1 MLMFLYTQAGHHTR
15 GQAKF
20 AELLEQQQDLEET
33 LSTRQAD
40 ITAAFCSQ
48 KADLQVREDEKTR
61 FLHHYYAVLC
71 RTKPMFLPSA

>member
-1 MLMFLYTQAGHHTR
+1 MFLYTQAGHHTR

-40 ITAAFCSQ
+40 ITAACSQ